1 MTNSIL
7 PPREMYEGV
16 SPFGLTFGRLFD
28 DMLGRGNAR
37 GEDGERLL
45 TPALDITEDEQAFVV
60 TAELPGLGKED
71 VKIQLENGVLSISGE
86 KKTITE
92 AKGQSWH
99 RAERRFGTFYRA
111 VSMPRGVTGEN
122 AEAKFDNGVLT
133 VRVPK
138 REDVKPKAIKIQ

>member
-1 MTNSIL
+1 MTNSTL
-7 PPREMYEGV
+7 TPKDVYEGM

-28 DMLGRGNAR
+28 DMLGRTGPR

-45 TPALDITEDEQAFVV
+45 TPALDIIEDEHAFVV
-60 TAELPGLGKED
+60 TAELPGLTKEN
-71 VKIQLENGVLSISGE
+71 VQIQLENGVLSISGE

-92 AKGQSWH
+92 SKGQAWH

-111 VSMPRGVTGEN
+111 VSLPRGVAGEG

-138 REDVKPKAIKIQ
+138 REDVKPKAIKIL